1 MDPAAAEFGR
11 AGSAIENIS
20 IARFET
26 FFPQAVKVAVG
37 VDFTG
42 IARFERSFRFFTRF
56 QVVEVD
62 ATVID
67 QGNPFDIMLFF
78 HGMGNGADVDFQV
91 SIDFLESR
99 YVFFLCCIDR
109 AGDEMGQFLA
119 IINDRFRSLSAC
131 EY

>member
-1 MDPAAAEFGR
+1 MDPAAAEFRG
-11 AGSAIENIS
+11 AGSTIENIS
-20 IARFET
+20 IARFKG
-26 FFPQAVKVAVG
+26 FFPQTVKVAVG

-42 IARFERSFRFFTRF
+42 IVRFERSFRFFTRF
-56 QVVEVD
+56 QVVEMD
-62 ATVID
+62 STVID

-78 HGMGNGADVDFQV
+78 HGMGNGADMDFQM

-99 YVFFLCCIDR
+99 YVFFLRCIDR

-119 IINDRFRSLSAC
+119 IVDDRFRSLSAC